1 MKLIL
6 VILLSSL
13 LVQPFR
19 WQHNYS
25 ATQAHAVANQLPLKN
40 VDGDSSQSI
49 RIINASS
56 LVRLPGVV
64 KDLSAVLHQSLFP
77 QKSLMDKNGFAI
89 YLYDVNCNSF
99 ENSAAIRYQISD
111 TIYHLK
117 LNRFNRKATDKA
129 LAATLIHEMMHC
141 LLLDL
146 YKRAQK
152 GDEKAIASIASF
164 GLNKNDTSSFFNNDF
179 FVLVNRGEEGQH
191 ELIYQLFYPSM
202 VSLLKHFASVH
213 KETFS
218 DQRDAEFLMWSGLQ
232 KTTAYQKLD
241 DEEKREIESTI
252 LKAKGANIRLD

>member
-1 MKLIL
+1 MKLIA
-6 VILLSSL
+6 VIIVSSL
-13 LVQPFR
+13 FVQPFL
-19 WQHNYS
+19 WPHNYVAS
-25 ATQAHAVANQLPLKN
+25 KAHAVSAVWPVKN
-40 VDGDSSQSI
+40 TEGDSSQSI

-56 LVRLPGVV
+56 LVRLPRVV
-64 KDLSAVLHQSLFP
+64 KDLSAALHQSPFP
-77 QKSLMDKNGFAI
+77 QRSLLDKNGFSI

-99 ENSAAIRYQISD
+99 ENSAAIRYQVSD
-111 TIYHLK
+111 TMYHLK
-117 LNRFNRKATDKA
+117 LNRFNRMATDKA
-129 LAATLIHEMMHC
+129 LAVTLIHEMMHC

-152 GDEKAIASIASF
+152 GDEKAIASIEGF

-191 ELIYQLFYPSM
+191 ELIYQLFYPNM

-241 DEEKREIESTI
+241 EEEKREIESTI
-252 LKAKGANIRLD
+252 LKAKGANARPD